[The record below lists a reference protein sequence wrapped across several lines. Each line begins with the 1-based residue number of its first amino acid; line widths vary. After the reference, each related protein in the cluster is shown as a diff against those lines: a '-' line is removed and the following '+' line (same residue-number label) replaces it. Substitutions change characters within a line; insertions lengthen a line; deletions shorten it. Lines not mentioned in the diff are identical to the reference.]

1 MNTRLLLLLALLF
14 FAALRPGLAEP
25 AALEPGPE
33 NGGLRLRLTV
43 VPNEAGFEVRVEL
56 VNVSKQAIILR
67 ADWRGRGGENGD
79 LQAFVEAA
87 TSIETDP
94 AITPWMGQ
102 VMQGTAPSPQPEQL
116 LAAGDVLALSWKTV
130 GRHLKNGV
138 TDPLTVQNPEFPT
151 PGLYAV
157 HAVLVLPVTDGTVL
171 LRSNE
176 QLVPIGGS
184 VALPKHTFATLIYVN
199 PETKVGR
206 INLGSLHKIAVGDAF
221 QMRAGFGYFW
231 KLTITQT
238 DLWTATG
245 SLELMPVPPGIT
257 VSQPPPIPERGL
269 WATLIPRP

>member
-1 MNTRLLLLLALLF
+1 MKSRLHLLLALLF
-14 FAALRPGLAEP
+14 FAALRAGFAEP

-43 VPNEAGFEVRVEL
+43 VPEGEGFEVRVEL

-67 ADWRGRGGENGD
+67 ADWRGHGGQNGD
-79 LQAFVEAA
+79 LQAFIEAA

-102 VMQGTAPSPQPEQL
+102 VMQGPAPSPQPEQV
-116 LAAGDVLALSWKTV
+116 LAAGDVLALSWKTL

-151 PGLYAV
+151 PGLYSV

-184 VALPKHTFATLIYVN
+184 VALPKHTFATLTYVN
-199 PETKVGR
+199 PETKEGR

-245 SLELMPVPPGIT
+245 SLEPMPVPPSIT
-257 VSQPPPIPERGL
+257 VSQPPPFPERGL
-269 WATLIPRP
+269 WATLIAGQ